1 MINSPSDITITD
13 NEDFSEYVQSSDCRL
28 PYVYIPNAFTR
39 IECETIWEY
48 WNVDNV
54 FTEKDVTK
62 DSPWYKYFRE
72 ERSRQHM
79 FLEKPIQWLDSKL
92 CSYVQKANAENFF
105 LDITFGLNSKQLML
119 YSKGDWFQPHDDTGH
134 WDNNYYDRK
143 ITAIVQL
150 SDGADYEG
158 GNTVVEIDRDIE
170 QPINQKDLGSMLIFP
185 TFAIHEVKEI
195 TEGYRKSFICW
206 FNGPKF
212 R

>member
-48 WNVDNV
+48 WDVDNV

-62 DSPWYKYFRE
+62 DNPWYKYFRE

-158 GNTVVEIDRDIE
+158 GNTVVEINRNIE

-195 TEGYRKSFICW
+195 TEGYRKAFICW